1 MKLVNTRSV
10 RGFFKIVAQSP
21 RSQAATMTLRPGQS
35 TGGDD
40 NLHPNADQWLYVVS
54 GSGQA
59 TVGGQTLTLEAGALL
74 LIEAGETHEIS
85 NRGEDPLVT
94 INIYTPPA
102 Y

>member
-10 RGFFKIVAQSP
+10 RGFFKIVAQTP

-35 TGGDD
+35 TGGAD
-40 NLHPNADQWLYVVS
+40 NLHPDADQWLYVVS
-54 GSGQA
+54 GTGRA
-59 TVGGQTLTLEAGALL
+59 VVRGETLTLQAGGLL

-85 NRGEDPLVT
+85 NPAQDPLVT

>member
-1 MKLVNTRSV
+1 MELVNTRSA

-35 TGGDD
+35 TGGED
-40 NLHPNADQWLYVVS
+40 NLHPHADQWLYVVS
-54 GSGQA
+54 GLGQA
-59 TVGGQTLTLEAGALL
+59 TVEGETLTLEAGALL

-85 NRGEDPLVT
+85 NRGQDPLIT

>member
-10 RGFFKIVAQSP
+10 KGFFNIVAQTR

-40 NLHPNADQWLYVVS
+40 NLHADSDQWLYVVS
-54 GSGQA
+54 GSGRA
-59 TVGGQTLTLEAGALL
+59 VVDGKTLDLAAGSLL
-74 LIEAGETHEIS
+74 LIEAGEAHQIS
-85 NRGEDPLVT
+85 NPQRDPLVT
-94 INIYTPPA
+94 INIYAPSA

>member
-10 RGFFKIVAQSP
+10 RGFFKIVAQTS

-35 TGGDD
+35 TGGED
-40 NLHPNADQWLYVVS
+40 NLHPDADQWLYVVS
-54 GSGQA
+54 GSGHA
-59 TVGGQTLTLEAGALL
+59 IVGGHTLTLEAGALL

-85 NRGEDPLVT
+85 NRAQDPLVT
-94 INIYTPPA
+94 VNIYAPPA